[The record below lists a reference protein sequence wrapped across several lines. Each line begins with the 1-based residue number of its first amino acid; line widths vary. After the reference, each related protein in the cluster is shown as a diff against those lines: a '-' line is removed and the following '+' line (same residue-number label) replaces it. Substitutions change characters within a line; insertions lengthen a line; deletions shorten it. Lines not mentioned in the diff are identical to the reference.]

1 MSNTLAVHNSAQCAF
16 AANRMKRM
24 RRSRGVATPTSK
36 VRGQRQFRFPTQ
48 PWHAHIIGVHRIRV
62 LPTQAVR
69 TGSIDPTAPLSNDNK
84 TNNIQAN
91 RKNWLRS
98 EQAPDNTP
106 AQCTALPNSAQLRP
120 SPEATPAPSP
130 HPRLPNHPSVQLAPP
145 ARGYIKSPRR
155 AKNLR
160 HSNTILHNSAQS
172 CPVRPRRKNSA
183 LSPSPPSP

>member
-1 MSNTLAVHNSAQCAF
+1 MVEFGRSVKHTRGAQFCPVRLRRKSYEADAAFSRCCNTNLQ
-16 AANRMKRM
+16 
-24 RRSRGVATPTSK
+24 

-48 PWHAHIIGVHRIRV
+48 PWHSHIIGVHIIRV
-62 LPTQAVR
+62 LPTLAVR

-106 AQCTALPNSAQLRP
+106 AQCTTLPNSAQFRP

-130 HPRLPNHPSVQLAPP
+130 HPPLPNHPSVQLAPP

-160 HSNTILHNSAQS
+160 HSNTKMPSA
-172 CPVRPRRKNSA
+172 PAP
-183 LSPSPPSP
+183 